1 MLVKDRPRL
10 TKQALESI
18 GSTDDMT
25 VMIRDDSKV
34 ENWNVV
40 EDFTQK
46 NSIKGRICYHISH
59 NVGTGFARNDVI
71 ETSEQAFGRGDYL
84 YLSDN
89 DVFFQPGW
97 LDKLIKC
104 YECAWQ
110 YGFRVVGA
118 YNHPFHHPID
128 GEPWVAIPHFRSLAE
143 SLMVGSPVE
152 PEFIVK
158 PVLALALQSMLMRWE
173 VWDEFGPFNA
183 TTPGRVCDGEDVAF
197 GNKIR
202 ETGGKLGVVSP
213 ALLVNCGITNSFGQK
228 IPGWELVRDQ
238 APAGVYIE

>member
-10 TKQALESI
+10 TKQALDSI
-18 GSTDDMT
+18 GSTEDMT
-25 VMIRDDSKV
+25 VMIRDESKL

-40 EDFTQK
+40 EDFTEK
-46 NSIKGRICYHISH
+46 NARNSCVCYHITESR
-59 NVGTGFARNDVI
+59 GTGSARNDVI
-71 ETSEQAFGRGDYL
+71 ATSEQAFGRGDYL

-89 DVFFQPGW
+89 DVFFLNPFWMSQ
-97 LDKLIKC
+97 LVEN
-104 YECAWQ
+104 YEEAWEH
-110 YGFRVVGA
+110 GFLVLGA
-118 YNHPFHHPID
+118 YNHPYHQPIGD
-128 GEPWVAIPHFRSLAE
+128 YEGYGLTRIKE
-143 SLMVGSPVE
+143 
-152 PEFIVK
+152 
-158 PVLALALQSMLMRWE
+158 VLALALQSMLMRWE

-238 APAGVYIE
+238 APVGVYIE